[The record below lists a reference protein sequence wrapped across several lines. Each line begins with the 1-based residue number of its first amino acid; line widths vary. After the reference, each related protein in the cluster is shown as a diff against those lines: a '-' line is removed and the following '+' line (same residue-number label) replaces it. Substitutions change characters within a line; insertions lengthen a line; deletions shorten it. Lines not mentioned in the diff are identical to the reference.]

1 MTKKVKYENNNNNM
15 EMKKDKR
22 IVLNI
27 SEENKEKFVCEAQRR
42 GLSLTNF
49 FTFSVLK
56 EINGG
61 DFQND

>member
-1 MTKKVKYENNNNNM
+1 MNKNTIQLV
-15 EMKKDKR
+15 KKDKR
-22 IVLNI
+22 IIISI

>member
-1 MTKKVKYENNNNNM
+1 MNENIIPL
-15 EMKKDKR
+15 EKKDKR
-22 IVLNI
+22 IIITI
-27 SEENKEKFVCEAQRR
+27 SEVNKEKFVCEAQRR

-61 DFQND
+61 DF

>member
-1 MTKKVKYENNNNNM
+1 MNENIIPL
-15 EMKKDKR
+15 EKKDKR
-22 IVLNI
+22 IIISI
-27 SEENKEKFVCEAQRR
+27 SEVNKEKFVCEAQRR